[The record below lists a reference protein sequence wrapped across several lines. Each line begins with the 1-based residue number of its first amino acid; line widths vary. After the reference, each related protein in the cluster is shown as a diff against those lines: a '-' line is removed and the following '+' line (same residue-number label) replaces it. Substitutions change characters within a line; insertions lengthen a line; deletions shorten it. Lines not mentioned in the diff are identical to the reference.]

1 MASQIPAPRHP
12 IPAFKSV
19 PYRNFTSARIVRNGL
34 MVGGIIEPLRVHERS
49 RLSLPIINVSDRNL
63 LFQVGAGRGIGIGE

>member
-1 MASQIPAPRHP
+1 MASQIPVPKHTILACQ
-12 IPAFKSV
+12 SV
-19 PYRNFTSARIVRNGL
+19 PYRKFTSARIVRNGL